1 MSIII
6 SSILWRKKLPP
17 LEKLVLLRLA
27 DYATDAGGGIY
38 PSVDRV
44 ATECGVSGRHV
55 QRVLK
60 IYVTAGML
68 VIGRHGGGRHRTNEY
83 GFNLEVLKR
92 LPEITVSGETVTHS
106 HGDNFGNGDCGS
118 PFPAKSCVTNLA
130 PTPQNGDPQSP
141 ITGETVTVTTRNG
154 DPQSPITGETVTVT
168 TRNGDPQSPDSL
180 RSIEKKKE
188 EGRGGGVRLVTESS
202 SAPLEIIREFDNAR
216 AAAWGDDLRRPW
228 PAATD
233 RLLACRW
240 IESGLTV
247 ADATDLFRII
257 MTKMKR
263 SERRP
268 PDTLKYFDNAVAQ
281 QISEKSK
288 PRSVEVNDGKI
299 FNRKSSGVRPSPH
312 NSFITGFAQAA
323 LDFEEPDNIF

>member
-154 DPQSPITGETVTVT
+154 DPQSP
-168 TRNGDPQSPDSL
+168 DSL
-180 RSIEKKKE
+180 RSIEKKK